1 MPRCIR
7 YVWAA
12 CCASP
17 GTCTQLPAVLQRMVR
32 QPAGPIQLPGNAW
45 CMCQC
50 SSRDLPAGVDRLPGF
65 AVWSRV
71 VLHCAMLQW
80 RCGLVCLLACSST
93 CLTGS
98 RTRKAC
104 PPSAAGHTACA
115 AVKCRVRDPCSCRGC
130 VGVKDADGM
139 ACWWLR
145 VGQGVAPC
153 LAASW
158 QGASGGQAPSQT
170 MFWVLCVCHTGR
182 GERAAAVQSVRASAG
197 ALVDGCL
204 LLESG
209 PVLSA
214 ACAMFGGASNRALTR
229 ALAAQRLQALA
240 GTSACTQR
248 SITCWGGGCQLRP
261 TPPPAS
267 VHVCFAAHTE

>member
-1 MPRCIR
+1 MCPGVYGMCGRLAVRVLEHAHSCQLCCSAWFASQQAPFSCR
-7 YVWAA
+7 AMLGACVSVAA
-12 CCASP
+12 
-17 GTCTQLPAVLQRMVR
+17 GTCLLGWTGCLGLV
-32 QPAGPIQLPGNAW
+32 G
-45 CMCQC
+45 
-50 SSRDLPAGVDRLPGF
+50 
-65 AVWSRV
+65 SRV

-204 LLESG
+204 LLNSG